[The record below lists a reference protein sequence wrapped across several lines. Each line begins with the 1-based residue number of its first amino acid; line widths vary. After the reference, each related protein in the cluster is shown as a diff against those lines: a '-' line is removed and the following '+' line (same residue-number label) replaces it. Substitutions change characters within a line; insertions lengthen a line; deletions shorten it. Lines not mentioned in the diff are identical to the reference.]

1 VTFAGA
7 ALALAIG
14 TAMGLFGAGGS
25 LLLVPGLTYLIGF
38 DAKQAITTSLAV
50 VGISAAVGSAA
61 RLSQGALPIR
71 PALVIGVATVLGAFG
86 GSLIGAQLDDGVQL
100 RIFGVISIV
109 AAAALAWQSAIA
121 KSPSQPAR
129 GRAVLAAAGVG
140 VGFVTGLLGV
150 GGGFLIVPALVVGA
164 NLDMR
169 DATSVSL
176 FVMVPA
182 TISAFIGY
190 AGTATPAWSF
200 VLPFAA
206 VASAGTVAGGLAG
219 QSLPQRRLQQIFA
232 GCLMVVA
239 AFILIRG

>member
-1 VTFAGA
+1 MTFVGG

-14 TAMGLFGAGGS
+14 MAMGLFGAGGS
-25 LLLVPGLTYLIGF
+25 LLLVPSLTYLMGF

-61 RLSQGALPIR
+61 RLLRGTLPIK
-71 PALVIGVATVLGAFG
+71 PALVMGIATVVGAFA
-86 GSLIGAQLDDGVQL
+86 GSVIGARIDDGLQL
-100 RIFGVISIV
+100 RIFGVVSMV
-109 AAAALAWQSAIA
+109 AAVALAWQSAV
-121 KSPSQPAR
+121 PARASRPPR
-129 GRAVLAAAGVG
+129 GRAVLAAAGIG

-169 DATSVSL
+169 EATSVSL

-182 TISAFIGY
+182 TIAAFIGY
-190 AGTATPAWSF
+190 AGTVTPAWSF

-206 VASAGTVAGGLAG
+206 VASAATVAGGLAG
-219 QSLPQRRLQQIFA
+219 HSLPPRRLQQIFA
-232 GCLMVVA
+232 GCLIAVA
-239 AFILIRG
+239 AFVLIRG

>member
-1 VTFAGA
+1 MTFAGG

-14 TAMGLFGAGGS
+14 MAMGLFGAGGS
-25 LLLVPGLTYLIGF
+25 LLLVPGLTYLMGF

-61 RLSQGALPIR
+61 RLLRGSLPLK
-71 PALVIGVATVLGAFG
+71 PALVIGIATVVGAFA
-86 GSLIGAQLDDGVQL
+86 GSAIGARLDDGVQL
-100 RIFGVISIV
+100 RIFGVVSMV
-109 AAAALAWQSAIA
+109 AALGLAWQSAVSERA
-121 KSPSQPAR
+121 SQPAR
-129 GRAVLAAAGVG
+129 GRAALAAAGVG
-140 VGFVTGLLGV
+140 VGFATGLLGV
-150 GGGFLIVPALVVGA
+150 GGGFLIVPALVIGA

-169 DATSVSL
+169 EATGVSL

-190 AGTATPAWSF
+190 AGTVTPAWSF

-206 VASAGTVAGGLAG
+206 VASAGTVAGGFAG
-219 QSLPQRRLQQIFA
+219 HAVPQRRLQQIFA
-232 GCLMVVA
+232 ASLIAIA

>member
-1 VTFAGA
+1 MTFAGG

-14 TAMGLFGAGGS
+14 MAMGLFGAGGS
-25 LLLVPGLTYLIGF
+25 LLLVPGLTYLMDF

-61 RLSQGALPIR
+61 RLLRGTLPIK
-71 PALVIGVATVLGAFG
+71 PALVIGVATVIGAFA
-86 GSLIGAQLDDGVQL
+86 GSAIGARLDDGVQL
-100 RIFGVISIV
+100 RIFGVVSMV
-109 AAAALAWQSAIA
+109 AAVALAWQSAVPGRTA
-121 KSPSQPAR
+121 QPAR
-129 GRAVLAAAGVG
+129 GRAVLAAAGIG
-140 VGFVTGLLGV
+140 VGLVTGLLGV
-150 GGGFLIVPALVVGA
+150 GGGFLIVPALVMGT

-169 DATSVSL
+169 EATSVSL

-182 TISAFIGY
+182 TLAAFLGY
-190 AGTATPAWSF
+190 AGTVTPAWSF

-219 QSLPQRRLQQIFA
+219 HYLAPRRLQQIFA
-232 GCLMVVA
+232 GGLIVIA